1 MNWPTSARRLASAS
15 VFSTAL
21 LLVATGCEVDNA
33 SDLGVELPGTTAT
46 STEYRDFPVTA
57 STVLQDSI
65 STLKANSYLIGRVRD
80 NALGTT
86 TAKGYFNLKIS
97 PSAADTLP
105 ANVKGTTPN
114 PQLDSVVLV
123 MPFAAVYGSA
133 ASPLRVDVYPL
144 TARLDDQAV
153 YNSASTAAAD
163 VAGVLGAGVG
173 ARLNGT
179 RTLRQRNDPTS
190 STDTT
195 TFKLS
200 EPNRTVRLKLN
211 ATNGLLTNVFGL
223 LKSTTFSQSQL
234 DATWK
239 GLAIQPTSNFNSA
252 VVNFSA
258 GSVSSAVFY
267 YHYNKKVG
275 TGILKGT
282 YSIPFGTLAP
292 TVYGTKTNAPRYF
305 TSIVTE
311 VAAPFNQLQGASNSA
326 RSIPSSATGDVAYMQ
341 AGTGFVTKLEIPG
354 LVELK
359 QQAQPQAAG
368 SSPSIAIN
376 RAELQIPIQASSNL
390 LFAAPSNGYL
400 YEANTINEPLKR
412 ILFNSRVES
421 IVLRDGVSQLG
432 IGLTSIEDTPPQQNS
447 GYYQNAA
454 TATRLALSDVNQY
467 YGLLM
472 TGYTQAYVY
481 DKLSGPTPA
490 AFLFSPTLRNS
501 GALGLERAALDGKN
515 IRLRVYYSKL
525 R

>member
-15 VFSTAL
+15 VLSTAL
-21 LLVATGCEVDNA
+21 LFTATSCEEA
-33 SDLGVELPGTTAT
+33 SDLGVELPGTNAT

-65 STLKANSYLIGRVRD
+65 NTLKANSYLIGRVRD

-97 PSAADTLP
+97 PSASDTLP
-105 ANVKGTTPN
+105 ANVLGTNPN
-114 PQLDSVVLV
+114 AQLDSVVLV
-123 MPFAAVYGSA
+123 MPFAPAAIYGSA

-144 TARLDDQAV
+144 TAPLDEQGV

-163 VAGVLGAGVG
+163 MAGALGTGVA

-179 RTLRQRNDPTS
+179 RTVRQRNDPSS
-190 STDTT
+190 STDTS

-211 ATNGLLTNVFGL
+211 ASNSLLTNVFGL
-223 LKSTTFSQSQL
+223 LKNTSFSQSQL
-234 DATWK
+234 DAAWK
-239 GLAIQPTSNFNSA
+239 GLMIQPTSNFNSA
-252 VVNFSA
+252 VVGFASI

-275 TGILKGT
+275 TGTLKGT
-282 YSIPFGTLAP
+282 YSIPFGTQAA
-292 TVYGTKTNAPRYF
+292 YATKANAPRYF

-311 VAAPFNQLQGASNSA
+311 PAAPFNQLQGASNSA
-326 RSIPSSATGDVAYMQ
+326 RSVPSSASGDIAYMQ
-341 AGTGFVTKLEIPG
+341 AGSGFVAKLEIPG
-354 LVELK
+354 LAELK
-359 QQAQPQAAG
+359 QLAQPQATG
-368 SSPSIAIN
+368 GSPSIAIN
-376 RAELQIPIQASSNL
+376 RAELQVQVQPSSNL
-390 LFAAPSNGYL
+390 LFALPANGYL
-400 YEANTINEPLKR
+400 YEVNANNEPLR
-412 ILFNSRVES
+412 RVFLNSRVERV
-421 IVLRDGVSQLG
+421 ILRDGLNQLG
-432 IGLTSIEDTPPQQNS
+432 IGLTSIENNAQNL

-454 TATRLALSDVNQY
+454 AATPLAVSDVNRY

-472 TGYTQAYVY
+472 TSYVQAYVY
-481 DKLSGPTPA
+481 DKLSGTTPA
-490 AFLFSPTLRNS
+490 AFLFSPILRNS
-501 GALGLERAALDGKN
+501 NALGLERAALDGKN

>member
-15 VFSTAL
+15 LLSTV
-21 LLVATGCEVDNA
+21 LLVATSCDVDDA

-65 STLKANSYLIGRVRD
+65 STLKASSYLVGRVRD

-144 TARLDDQAV
+144 TTRLDDQAV
-153 YNSASTAAAD
+153 YNSASTAATD
-163 VAGVLGAGVG
+163 VAGVLGAGLT

-179 RTLRQRNDPTS
+179 RTVRQRNDPTS

-195 TFKLS
+195 TFKRS

-211 ATNGLLTNVFGL
+211 ASNSLLTTMFGL
-223 LKSTTFSQSQL
+223 LKATTFSQSQL

-239 GLAIQPTSNFNSA
+239 GLVIQPTSSFNGA

-258 GSVSSAVFY
+258 NSVSSAVFY

-275 TGILKGT
+275 TGTLKGT
-282 YSIPFGTLAP
+282 YSIPFGTLAQ
-292 TVYGTKTNAPRYF
+292 TVYGPNPVNAPRYF

-311 VAAPFNQLQGASNSA
+311 AAAPFNQLQGASNSA

-354 LVELK
+354 LAELK

-368 SSPSIAIN
+368 GSPSIAIN
-376 RAELQIPIQASSNL
+376 RAELQIPVQASSNL
-390 LFAAPSNGYL
+390 LFATPGNGYL
-400 YEANTINEPLKR
+400 YEANASNEPLKR
-412 ILFNSRVES
+412 VLFNSRVES
-421 IVLRDGVSQLG
+421 IILKDGVSQLG
-432 IGLTSIEDTPPQQNS
+432 VGLTSIEDDLQRGT

-454 TATRLALSDVNQY
+454 NATRLALSDVNQY

>member
-15 VFSTAL
+15 VFSSAL
-21 LLVATGCEVDNA
+21 LLGATSCEEA

-97 PSAADTLP
+97 PSATDTLP
-105 ANVKGTTPN
+105 ASVAGTNPN
-114 PQLDSVVLV
+114 AQLDSVVLV
-123 MPFAAVYGSA
+123 MPFATIYGSA

-144 TARLDDQAV
+144 ATRLDDQTI

-163 VAGVLGAGVG
+163 VAGVLGAGVS

-190 STDTT
+190 STDTS

-211 ATNGLLTNVFGL
+211 ASNGLLTNVFGL
-223 LKSTTFSQSQL
+223 LKTTTFNQSQL
-234 DATWK
+234 DAAWK
-239 GLAIQPTSNFNSA
+239 GLVIQPTTNFNSA
-252 VVNFSA
+252 VVNFA
-258 GSVSSAVFY
+258 VGSVSSAVFY

-275 TGILKGT
+275 TGTLKGT
-282 YSIPFGTLAP
+282 YSIPFGTLTAA
-292 TVYGTKTNAPRYF
+292 YGTKANAPRYF
-305 TSIVTE
+305 TGIVTE
-311 VAAPFNQLQGASNSA
+311 PAAPFNQLQGASNSA

-354 LVELK
+354 LADLK

-368 SSPSIAIN
+368 GSPSIAIN
-376 RAELQIPIQASSNL
+376 RAELQIPVQASSNL
-390 LFAAPSNGYL
+390 LFAVPGNGYL
-400 YEANTINEPLKR
+400 YEVNASNEPLR
-412 ILFNSRVES
+412 RVFLNSSVER

-432 IGLTSIEDTPPQQNS
+432 VGLTSIENNQGA
-447 GYYQNAA
+447 GYYENAA
-454 TATRLALSDVNQY
+454 TGTRLALSDVNQY

-481 DKLSGPTPA
+481 DKLSGAAPA

-501 GALGLERAALDGKN
+501 GALGLERAVLDGKN

>member
-15 VFSTAL
+15 LFSTT
-21 LLVATGCEVDNA
+21 LLVATSCEEDKA
-33 SDLGVELPGTTAT
+33 GDLGVDLPGTTVT

-86 TAKGYFNLKIS
+86 TTRGYFNLKIA
-97 PSAADTLP
+97 PSATDTLP
-105 ANVKGTTPN
+105 GSVAGTNAN

-123 MPFAAVYGSA
+123 MPFATVYGSA

-144 TARLDDQAV
+144 AARLDEQTV
-153 YNSASTAAAD
+153 YNSASTATAD
-163 VAGVLGAGVG
+163 VAGVLGAGVA

-179 RTLRQRNDPTS
+179 RTVRQRNDPAS
-190 STDTT
+190 STDTS

-211 ATNGLLTNVFGL
+211 ASNVLLTSMFGL
-223 LKSTTFSQSQL
+223 LRTTTFNQSQL

-239 GLAIQPTSNFNSA
+239 GLVIQPTSNFNSA
-252 VVNFSA
+252 VVNFPA
-258 GSVSSAVFY
+258 TSVSSAVFY

-275 TGILKGT
+275 TGTLKGT
-282 YSIPFGTLAP
+282 YSIPFGTLVP
-292 TVYGTKTNAPRYF
+292 YGPKANAPRYF
-305 TSIVTE
+305 TSIVTDA
-311 VAAPFNQLQGASNSA
+311 AAPFNQLQGASNSA
-326 RSIPSSATGDVAYMQ
+326 RSIPASTTGDIAYMQ

-354 LVELK
+354 LAELK
-359 QQAQPQAAG
+359 QLAQPQTAG
-368 SSPSIAIN
+368 GNPSIAIN
-376 RAELQIPIQASSNL
+376 RAELQIPVQPSANL
-390 LFAAPSNGYL
+390 LFASPLNGYL
-400 YEANTINEPLKR
+400 YEANASNEPLKR
-412 ILFNSRVES
+412 IFLNSLVER
-421 IVLRDGVSQLG
+421 IVLKDGINQLG
-432 IGLTSIEDTPPQQNS
+432 IGLTSIENDDQRGS

-454 TATRLALSDVNQY
+454 TATKLAISDVNQY

-481 DKLSGPTPA
+481 DKLSGASPA
-490 AFLFSPTLRNS
+490 AFLLSPILRNS
-501 GALGLERAALDGKN
+501 NALGLERAALDGKN